1 MFKQITNLQGD
12 EIYLII
18 SLWIF
23 LVFFVSV
30 GIMLFFMKKDYI
42 RYMKDIPFNDG
53 EEGVYGTTDEEDR
66 V

>member
-12 EIYLII
+12 EIYLIV

-30 GIMLFFMKKDYI
+30 GIMLFFMKKDFVE
-42 RYMKDIPFNDG
+42 YMKDIPFQDG
-53 EEGVYGTTDEEDR
+53 EEGVNGRTNEDNKE
-66 V
+66 

>member
-53 EEGVYGTTDEEDR
+53 EEGMYGRTDEEDR